1 MKCHSVTL
9 QGNVKSF
16 MLLGRCAAGVMRGT
30 SGSLKPSL
38 GNNCLLC
45 LENEMKFRIKRK
57 LVATNS
63 EHHTKAQPPYW
74 AASYSLISRAKTPV
88 SFEYVKC
95 TTPMTF
101 SQKLYQSHA
110 SEVVEEFGKALG
122 VNSLESLKNLLER
135 CLR

>member
-1 MKCHSVTL
+1 
-9 QGNVKSF
+9 
-16 MLLGRCAAGVMRGT
+16 
-30 SGSLKPSL
+30 
-38 GNNCLLC
+38 
-45 LENEMKFRIKRK
+45 MKFRIKRK
-57 LVATNS
+57 RVATNL
-63 EHHTKAQPPYW
+63 EHHTKAHSQHW

-88 SFEYVKC
+88 VFEYARC

-110 SEVVEEFGKALG
+110 SEIVEEFGKALG